1 MFKEILKA
9 LRGGDALTEMI
20 ALFGQMLDAG
30 AWMFDK
36 ASEVLLRTVDWAS
49 IADEL
54 YARDRR
60 VNEIERKIRERIVT
74 HLSLGHQGDLSTCL
88 VLMSVVKDAE
98 RIGDYC
104 KNIFEIGKFYKSD
117 YSRQEYYQPLE
128 EVRVALRPLFEDAR
142 LAFTQAERKRAKKV
156 LDAVGGLRPKCDTII
171 RQLLSVH
178 DKLAPDEAVAYVLMA
193 RFFKRVAAHLAN
205 ISTSVVSPVPMLD
218 YPAGL
223 PETDI

>member
-104 KNIFEIGKFYKSD
+104 KNIFEIAKFYRGEYTHPEYAVPLSD
-117 YSRQEYYQPLE
+117 IRN
-128 EVRVALRPLFEDAR
+128 ATRPLFDRAR
-142 LAFTQAERKRAKKV
+142 QAFTDAERPIASDVMSVARKITV
-156 LDAVGGLRPKCDTII
+156 QCDQII
-171 RQLLSVH
+171 RQLLSVQEQ
-178 DKLAPDEAVAYVLMA
+178 LAPDEAVAYVLLA
-193 RFFKRVAAHLAN
+193 RFYKRVAAHLSN
-205 ISTSVVSPVPMLD
+205 IATSVVAPVPLID
-218 YPAGL
+218 F
-223 PETDI
+223 ESK